1 MENPSSRILRR
12 GAEKIPSEGLG
23 QIRRYTSR
31 ASMWRLEN
39 WLFEEDV
46 ERGTLLVEGG
56 RGNEEEKGGEVE
68 SWRNASY
75 QKEIEDRM
83 RSERPVR
90 GERNGGALGRVR
102 ERRLELY
109 QEGDGEGCPPGR
121 TRERRVTYGEE

>member
-12 GAEKIPSEGLG
+12 GAEKIPSKGLG

-46 ERGTLLVEGG
+46 ERGALLVESG

-75 QKEIEDRM
+75 QREIEDRM

-121 TRERRVTYGEE
+121 TRERGVTYGEE